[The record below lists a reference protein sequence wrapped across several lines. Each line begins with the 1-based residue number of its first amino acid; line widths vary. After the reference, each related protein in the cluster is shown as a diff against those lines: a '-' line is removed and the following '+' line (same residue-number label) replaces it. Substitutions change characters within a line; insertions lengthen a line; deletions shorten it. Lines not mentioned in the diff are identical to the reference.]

1 LFHDLKGETMS
12 KVSKQVFVILMV
24 VALLLSGCAGVN
36 APAAAPAESDAPAT
50 AAFKVGLV
58 HPSPVTD
65 AWSGQAYAAIERMRD
80 ELGAEIANVE
90 VGDPAGYEK
99 AFSDFASQGY
109 TLVIG
114 HGFQYQDA
122 AEKVSPDF
130 PDTYFTT
137 VGGAKTTANYA
148 PIDLVPGYM
157 QALYAMG
164 VMAAQVSETGQAAGF
179 TLENPA
185 TKLPLEGFRQ
195 GFESVPGHTFSMIVL
210 RDGNDVGAGKEAAL
224 QAMAGGADILIAN
237 ANLAGDGVLQAV
249 AEQGGDSVFAVGTI
263 GDQNSK
269 APQNIL
275 ASAPLN
281 IPQALFA
288 VAQAAKD
295 GTFEGSQVRAFT
307 VNDEGV
313 YQFVYNEELASIVTP
328 ELQALVDET
337 IAKLKA
343 GEITVEMPQ

>member
-1 LFHDLKGETMS
+1 MS
-12 KVSKQVFVILMV
+12 KVTKQVFVVIMV
-24 VALLLSGCAGVN
+24 MALLLSGCAGVG
-36 APAAAPAESDAPAT
+36 APAAAPAESSAPAV
-50 AAFKVGLV
+50 FKVGLV

-122 AEKVSPDF
+122 AEKVSPEF

-249 AEQGGDSVFAVGTI
+249 AEQGGDSVFAIGTI

-269 APQNIL
+269 APQNVL

-288 VAQAAKD
+288 IAQAAKD
-295 GTFEGSQVRAFT
+295 GAFEGGQVRAFT

-313 YQFVYNEELASIVTP
+313 YQFVYNEELAAIVTP

>member
-1 LFHDLKGETMS
+1 MLSKGNNRTWQLVVLIM
-12 KVSKQVFVILMV
+12 I
-24 VALLLSGCAGVN
+24 VALLLSSCASVTV
-36 APAAAPAESDAPAT
+36 PAAPAQPAESSAPAD
-50 AAFKVGLV
+50 AVFKVGLV

-164 VMAAQVSETGQAAGF
+164 VLAAQVSETGQAAGF

-224 QAMAGGADILIAN
+224 QAIASGADILIAN

-249 AEQGGDSVFAVGTI
+249 AEQGGDNVFAIGTI
-263 GDQNSK
+263 GNQNSK

-288 VAQAAKD
+288 VAQSAKD
-295 GTFEGSQVRAFT
+295 GTFAGGHVRGFT

-313 YQFVYNEELASIVTP
+313 YQFVYNEELADIVTP

>member
-1 LFHDLKGETMS
+1 ML
-12 KVSKQVFVILMV
+12 KVSKQLFMMVMV
-24 VALLLSGCAGVN
+24 VALLLSGCAGVS
-36 APAAAPAESDAPAT
+36 APAAAPAENAP

-130 PDTYFTT
+130 PNTYFTT
-137 VGGAKTTANYA
+137 VGGFKSTANYA

-224 QAMAGGADILIAN
+224 QAIANGADILIAN

-249 AEQGGDSVFAVGTI
+249 AEQGGDRVFAIGTI
-263 GDQNSK
+263 GNQNSK
-269 APQNIL
+269 APQNVL
-275 ASAPLN
+275 ASALLN

-288 VAQAAKD
+288 VAKSAKE
-295 GTFEGSQVRAFT
+295 GTFEGGHVRAFT

-313 YQFVYNEELASIVTP
+313 YQFVYNEELADIVTP
-328 ELQALVDET
+328 ELQALVDGT

>member
-1 LFHDLKGETMS
+1 MS
-12 KVSKQVFVILMV
+12 KVSKQAFVVLMV
-24 VALLLSGCAGVN
+24 VALLISGCAGVG
-36 APAAAPAESDAPAT
+36 APEAAPAGGSDAAAT
-50 AAFKVGLV
+50 TFKVGLV

-122 AEKVSPDF
+122 AEKVSADF

-195 GFESVPGHTFSMIVL
+195 GFESVPGHTFSLIVL
-210 RDGNDVGAGKEAAL
+210 RDGNDIGAGKEAAL

-249 AEQGGDSVFAVGTI
+249 AEQGGDSVFAIGTI

-295 GTFEGSQVRAFT
+295 GVFEGGQVRAFT

-313 YQFVYNEELASIVTP
+313 YQFVYNEELAGIVTP

-337 IAKLKA
+337 ITQLQA

>member
-1 LFHDLKGETMS
+1 MS
-12 KVSKQVFVILMV
+12 KVSKQVFVMVMV
-24 VALLLSGCAGVN
+24 VALLLSGCAGVST
-36 APAAAPAESDAPAT
+36 PAAAPAESSAP

-130 PDTYFTT
+130 PETYFTT
-137 VGGAKTTANYA
+137 VGGAKSTANYA

-164 VMAAQVSETGQAAGF
+164 VMAGQVSQTKQAAGF

-195 GFESVPGHTFSMIVL
+195 GFESIPGNTFSMIVL

-224 QAMAGGADILIAN
+224 QAIASGADILIAN

-249 AEQGGDSVFAVGTI
+249 AEQGGDNVFAVGTI
-263 GDQNSK
+263 GNQNSK

-288 VAQAAKD
+288 VAQSAKD
-295 GTFEGSQVRAFT
+295 GTFEGGHVRGFT

-313 YQFVYNEELASIVTP
+313 YQFVYNEELADIVTP

>member
-1 LFHDLKGETMS
+1 MA
-12 KVSKQVFVILMV
+12 KVSKQLFVQLFVIVMI
-24 VALLLSGCAGVN
+24 VALLLSGCAGVS
-36 APAAAPAESDAPAT
+36 APAVAPADRSAP

-58 HPSPVTD
+58 HPSPITD
-65 AWSGQAYAAIERMRD
+65 AWSGQAYAALERMRD

-122 AEKVSPDF
+122 AEKVSLEF
-130 PDTYFTT
+130 PNTYFTT
-137 VGGAKTTANYA
+137 VGGFKSTANFA

-164 VMAAQVSETGQAAGF
+164 VLAGQITKTGKAVGF
-179 TLENPA
+179 TLEIPA

-195 GFESVPGHTFSMIVL
+195 GFESIPGNTFSMIVL

-224 QAMAGGADILIAN
+224 QAIADGADILIAN

-249 AEQGGDSVFAVGTI
+249 AEQGGDSIFAIGTI
-263 GDQNSK
+263 GNQNSK
-269 APQNIL
+269 APKNVL
-275 ASAPLN
+275 VSAVLN

-288 VAQAAKD
+288 VAKSAKE
-295 GTFEGSQVRAFT
+295 GTFEGGHVRAFT
-307 VNDEGV
+307 INDEGV
-313 YQFVYNEELASIVTP
+313 YQFIYNEELADIVTP
-328 ELQALVDET
+328 ELRALVDET
-337 IAKLKA
+337 IAKLKS
-343 GEITVEMPQ
+343 GEIMVEMPQ

>member
-1 LFHDLKGETMS
+1 ML
-12 KVSKQVFVILMV
+12 KVSKQLFMMVMV
-24 VALLLSGCAGVN
+24 VALLLSGCAGVSV
-36 APAAAPAESDAPAT
+36 PAAAPAENAP

-122 AEKVSPDF
+122 AEKVSRDF
-130 PDTYFTT
+130 PNTYFTT
-137 VGGAKTTANYA
+137 VGGFKSTANYA

-164 VMAAQVSETGQAAGF
+164 VMAAQVSKTGQAAGF

-195 GFESVPGHTFSMIVL
+195 GFESIPGHTFSMIVL

-224 QAMAGGADILIAN
+224 QAIANGADILIAN

-249 AEQGGDSVFAVGTI
+249 AEQGGDRVFAIGTI
-263 GDQNSK
+263 GNQNSK
-269 APQNIL
+269 APQNVL
-275 ASAPLN
+275 ASALLN

-288 VAQAAKD
+288 VAKSAKE
-295 GTFEGSQVRAFT
+295 GTFEGGHVRAFT

-313 YQFVYNEELASIVTP
+313 YQFVYNEELADIVTP
-328 ELQALVDET
+328 ELRALVDET

>member
-1 LFHDLKGETMS
+1 MS
-12 KVSKQVFVILMV
+12 RVSKRVCLMMMV
-24 VALLLSGCAGVN
+24 AAALLLSGCAGMN
-36 APAAAPAESDAPAT
+36 TPAAAPAESDAPAA

-58 HPSPVTD
+58 HPSPITD

-90 VGDPAGYEK
+90 VADPAGYEK

-114 HGFQYQDA
+114 HGFQFQDA

-137 VGGAKTTANYA
+137 VGGAKSTANYA

-164 VMAAQVSETGQAAGF
+164 VLAGQVTKTGQAAGF

-195 GFESVPGHTFSMIVL
+195 GFESVAGNTFSMIVL

-249 AEQGGDSVFAVGTI
+249 AEQGDDSVFAVGTI
-263 GDQNSK
+263 GNQNSK
-269 APQNIL
+269 APQNVL
-275 ASAPLN
+275 VSAALN

-288 VAQAAKD
+288 IAQSAKD
-295 GTFEGSQVRAFT
+295 GTFAGGQVRAFT

-313 YQFVYNEELASIVTP
+313 YQFIYNEELADIVTP

>member
-1 LFHDLKGETMS
+1 MS
-12 KVSKQVFVILMV
+12 RVSRRVFLMMMV

-36 APAAAPAESDAPAT
+36 TPAAAPAESDSPVA

-58 HPSPVTD
+58 HPSPITD

-90 VGDPAGYEK
+90 VADPAGYEK

-114 HGFQYQDA
+114 HGFQFQDA

-137 VGGAKTTANYA
+137 VGGAKSTANYA

-164 VMAAQVSETGQAAGF
+164 VLAGQATKTGQAAGF

-195 GFESVPGHTFSMIVL
+195 GFESVAGNTFSMIVL

-249 AEQGGDSVFAVGTI
+249 AEQGDDSVFAVGTI
-263 GDQNSK
+263 GNQNSK
-269 APQNIL
+269 APQNVL
-275 ASAPLN
+275 VSAALN

-288 VAQAAKD
+288 IAQSAKD
-295 GTFEGSQVRAFT
+295 GTFAGGQVRAFT

-313 YQFVYNEELASIVTP
+313 YQFIYNEELADIVTP
-328 ELQALVDET
+328 ELQALVAET

>member
-1 LFHDLKGETMS
+1 MS
-12 KVSKQVFVILMV
+12 KVSKQVFVIVIV
-24 VALLLSGCAGVN
+24 VALLLSGCAGVS
-36 APAAAPAESDAPAT
+36 APAAAPAESDAPA

-164 VMAAQVSETGQAAGF
+164 VMAGQVSQTKQAAGF

-195 GFESVPGHTFSMIVL
+195 GFESIPGNTFSMIVL

-224 QAMAGGADILIAN
+224 QAIASGADILIAN

-249 AEQGGDSVFAVGTI
+249 AEQGGDSVFAIGTI
-263 GDQNSK
+263 GNQNSK
-269 APQNIL
+269 APQNVL

-288 VAQAAKD
+288 IAQAAKE
-295 GTFEGSQVRAFT
+295 GTFEGGQVRAFT
-307 VNDEGV
+307 VSDEGV
-313 YQFVYNEELASIVTP
+313 YQFVYNEELADIVTP

-343 GEITVEMPQ
+343 GELTVEMPQ

>member
-1 LFHDLKGETMS
+1 ML
-12 KVSKQVFVILMV
+12 KVSKQLFIMVMV
-24 VALLLSGCAGVN
+24 VALLLSGCAGVSV
-36 APAAAPAESDAPAT
+36 PAAAPAENAP

-122 AEKVSPDF
+122 AEKVSRDF
-130 PDTYFTT
+130 PNTYFTT
-137 VGGAKTTANYA
+137 VGGFKSTANYA

-164 VMAAQVSETGQAAGF
+164 VMAAQVSKTGQAAGF

-195 GFESVPGHTFSMIVL
+195 GFESIPGHTFSMIVL

-224 QAMAGGADILIAN
+224 QAIANGADILIAN

-249 AEQGGDSVFAVGTI
+249 AEQGGDRVFAIGTI
-263 GDQNSK
+263 GNQNSK
-269 APQNIL
+269 APQNVL
-275 ASAPLN
+275 ASALLN

-288 VAQAAKD
+288 VAKSAKE
-295 GTFEGSQVRAFT
+295 GTFEGGHVRAFT

-313 YQFVYNEELASIVTP
+313 YQFVYNEELADIVTP
-328 ELQALVDET
+328 ELRALVDET

>member
-1 LFHDLKGETMS
+1 MLTTS
-12 KVSKQVFVILMV
+12 KRAWGLVVLLMTVALMV
-24 VALLLSGCAGVN
+24 GACAGVN
-36 APAAAPAESDAPAT
+36 APAAAPAESGAPA
-50 AAFKVGLV
+50 AAVFKVGLV

-90 VGDPAGYEK
+90 VADPAGYEK

-122 AEKVSPDF
+122 AAKVSPDF
-130 PDTYFTT
+130 PNTYFTT
-137 VGGAKTTANYA
+137 VGGDKTTANFA

-164 VMAAQVSETGQAAGF
+164 VMAGEVSKTKQAAGF

-195 GFESVPGHTFSMIVL
+195 GFESIPGNTFSMIVL
-210 RDGNDVGAGKEAAL
+210 RDGNDIGAGKEAAL

-249 AEQGGDSVFAVGTI
+249 AEEGGDTVFAIGAV
-263 GDQNSK
+263 GDQTSK

-295 GTFEGSQVRAFT
+295 GTFQGNSVRQFT

-313 YQFVYNEELASIVTP
+313 YPFIYNPALADIVTP
-328 ELQALVDET
+328 EMQALVDET
-337 IAKLKA
+337 IAKIKS
-343 GEITVEMPQ
+343 GEIVVQ

>member
-1 LFHDLKGETMS
+1 ML
-12 KVSKQVFVILMV
+12 KVSKQLFMMVMV
-24 VALLLSGCAGVN
+24 VALLLSGCAGVSV
-36 APAAAPAESDAPAT
+36 PAAAPAENAP

-122 AEKVSPDF
+122 AEKVSRDF
-130 PDTYFTT
+130 PNTYFTT
-137 VGGAKTTANYA
+137 VGGFKSTANYA

-164 VMAAQVSETGQAAGF
+164 VMAAQVSKTGQAAGF

-195 GFESVPGHTFSMIVL
+195 GFESIPGHTFSMIVL

-224 QAMAGGADILIAN
+224 QAIANGADILIAN

-249 AEQGGDSVFAVGTI
+249 AEQGGDRVFAIGTI
-263 GDQNSK
+263 GNQNSK
-269 APQNIL
+269 APQNVL
-275 ASAPLN
+275 ASALLN

-288 VAQAAKD
+288 VAKSAKE
-295 GTFEGSQVRAFT
+295 GTFEGGHVRAFT

-313 YQFVYNEELASIVTP
+313 YQFVYNEELADIVTP
-328 ELQALVDET
+328 ELRALVDET

-343 GEITVEMPQ
+343 GEITVKMPQ